1 MDEEI
6 KNILAKNLEVSEKTF
21 ALLKKMRKEVV
32 LGRMLHVAKWMVI
45 GGFLVYGF
53 IQVQP
58 YLLYWSEVFSNI
70 AKGIEKIN
78 SIFPGR

>member
-1 MDEEI
+1 MDEEV
-6 KNILAKNLEVSEKTF
+6 KNILAKNLEVAEKTL
-21 ALLKKMRKEVV
+21 ALLKKMRREVV
-32 LGRMLHVAKWMVI
+32 WGRVLHVAKWMVI
-45 GGFLVYGF
+45 GGLLAYGF

-70 AKGIEKIN
+70 AMGIDKIN